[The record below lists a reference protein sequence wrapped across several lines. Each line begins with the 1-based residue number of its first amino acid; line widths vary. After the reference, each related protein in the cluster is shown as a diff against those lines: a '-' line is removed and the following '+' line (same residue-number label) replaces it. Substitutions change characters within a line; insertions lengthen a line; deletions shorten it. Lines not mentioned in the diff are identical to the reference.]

1 MLKRFGIGMLVVAL
15 VSLVAIAAVRETT
28 TRKQEQSVSTGP
40 TMGVEARPAL
50 TPAEEK
56 FAHELWAVHSNVK
69 QAAVK
74 MTFAG
79 VSYKL
84 GDIPRTALK
93 ERVAPLVPQFAA
105 ALVQAGKIE
114 PPASAVQ
121 WHRKYVEAIGL
132 YRDAAA
138 MMLKADGKSDAA
150 LIEAQEKSDRAS
162 TLTLVVG
169 DQLWPGEYKPN

>member
-79 VSYKL
+79 LSYKL
-84 GDIPRTALK
+84 GDIPRAALK
-93 ERVAPLVPQFAA
+93 ERVAPLVPEFAA
-105 ALVQAGKIE
+105 ALAQAERIE
-114 PPASAVQ
+114 PPASAAQ

-132 YRDAAA
+132 YREAAAA
-138 MMLKADGKSDAA
+138 MVKAGSDAD
-150 LIEAQEKSDRAS
+150 LVEAQEKSGRAS